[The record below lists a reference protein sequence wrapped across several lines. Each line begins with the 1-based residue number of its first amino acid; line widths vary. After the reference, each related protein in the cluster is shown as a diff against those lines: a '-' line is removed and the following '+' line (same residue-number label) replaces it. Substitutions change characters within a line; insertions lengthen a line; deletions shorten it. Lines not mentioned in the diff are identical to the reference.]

1 MKTLEKSIL
10 QGTTHMR
17 THLEVDPVVGLRS
30 LEGIQPLI
38 EEYKWAIDLEI
49 CVFPQEGLLNNPGTD
64 ELMVEGLK
72 QGCHVVG
79 GAPYTDSDPPGQ
91 IDRLFEMARE
101 YDVDVDMHLDF
112 GNTPEGMTIEHVCNR
127 TEEYGWGGRV
137 TVGHMTQLST
147 LEVPELER
155 ITRRLADVGVAVTV
169 LPSTDLYLMGRH
181 QDHNVLR
188 GVVPIHKMLRH
199 GVNCNLS
206 SNNVLN
212 PFTPFGDCS
221 LIRMANLYANICQ
234 VGQIDDTIE
243 CFDMV
248 TRRSAEL
255 LNLDDYGIEVGKSAD
270 LVVIDNSDRQG
281 AVAELS
287 QPLMGIKRGHVDVQA
302 RAGPTPPA
310 RALTMPDLPFEDPVG
325 AFCRRNH
332 VALKGAGGGP
342 LAGLSFGAKDVFH
355 IAGTRTGFG
364 HPTWLAT
371 HEAPAEDRGRG
382 AAAARCGGRRR
393 RQDPHRRAGVQPHR
407 REPALRYAGQHARAR
422 SHSRGL
428 VQRLRGGGHGRAR
441 RLRHRHR
448 LRGLGPAAGE
458 LLRHLR
464 HASDG
469 RPRAARRGD
478 PVRPAL
484 RRRRLVSRAT
494 PECWSGSGA
503 CSWPTTRNRRRRAG
517 CFAPSTPSRWW
528 TKRCPAPWTLRSR
541 RWRLASARSRT

>member
-1 MKTLEKSIL
+1 
-10 QGTTHMR
+10 
-17 THLEVDPVVGLRS
+17 
-30 LEGIQPLI
+30 
-38 EEYKWAIDLEI
+38 
-49 CVFPQEGLLNNPGTD
+49 
-64 ELMVEGLK
+64 MVEGLK
-72 QGCHVVG
+72 RGCHVVG

-101 YDVDVDMHLDF
+101 FDVDVDMHLDF

-147 LEVPELER
+147 MEVPELER

-248 TRRSAEL
+248 TRRSADL

-270 LVVIDNSDRQG
+270 LVVIDNTDRQG

-287 QPLMGIKRGHVDVQA
+287 QPLMGIKRGHV
-302 RAGPTPPA
+302 T
-310 RALTMPDLPFEDPVG
+310 F
-325 AFCRRNH
+325 
-332 VALKGAGGGP
+332 
-342 LAGLSFGAKDVFH
+342 
-355 IAGTRTGFG
+355 
-364 HPTWLAT
+364 
-371 HEAPAEDRGRG
+371 
-382 AAAARCGGRRR
+382 
-393 RQDPHRRAGVQPHR
+393 R
-407 REPALRYAGQHARAR
+407 REPAELRWP
-422 SHSRGL
+422 
-428 VQRLRGGGHGRAR
+428 GH
-441 RLRHRHR
+441 
-448 LRGLGPAAGE
+448 
-458 LLRHLR
+458 
-464 HASDG
+464 
-469 RPRAARRGD
+469 
-478 PVRPAL
+478 
-484 RRRRLVSRAT
+484 
-494 PECWSGSGA
+494 
-503 CSWPTTRNRRRRAG
+503 
-517 CFAPSTPSRWW
+517 
-528 TKRCPAPWTLRSR
+528 
-541 RWRLASARSRT
+541 

>member
-1 MKTLEKSIL
+1 MDLILRNALIAGAENEPPVDIGIEGGRIAAIEAGLDAAGDEIDLGGRLVSPGFIETHIHLDKSCLLDRCKSVEGTLEEAISEVAKAKRNFQPDDVRERAMKTLEKCIL
-10 QGTTHMR
+10 QGTTHVR

-30 LEGIQPLI
+30 LDGIQPLI
-38 EEYKWAIDLEI
+38 EEYKWAVDLEI

-64 ELMVEGLK
+64 ELMIEGLK
-72 QGCHVVG
+72 RGCHVVG

-101 YDVDVDMHLDF
+101 FDVDVDMHLDF

-188 GVVPIHKMLRH
+188 GVVPIHRMLRH

-255 LNLDDYGIEVGKSAD
+255 LNLDDYGIEAGKSAD
-270 LVVIDNSDRQG
+270 LVVIDNKDRQG

-287 QPLMGIKRGHVDVQA
+287 QPLMGIKRGRV
-302 RAGPTPPA
+302 T
-310 RALTMPDLPFEDPVG
+310 F
-325 AFCRRNH
+325 
-332 VALKGAGGGP
+332 
-342 LAGLSFGAKDVFH
+342 
-355 IAGTRTGFG
+355 
-364 HPTWLAT
+364 
-371 HEAPAEDRGRG
+371 
-382 AAAARCGGRRR
+382 
-393 RQDPHRRAGVQPHR
+393 R
-407 REPALRYAGQHARAR
+407 REPA
-422 SHSRGL
+422 
-428 VQRLRGGGHGRAR
+428 
-441 RLRHRHR
+441 
-448 LRGLGPAAGE
+448 E
-458 LLRHLR
+458 LLWP
-464 HASDG
+464 G
-469 RPRAARRGD
+469 R
-478 PVRPAL
+478 
-484 RRRRLVSRAT
+484 
-494 PECWSGSGA
+494 
-503 CSWPTTRNRRRRAG
+503 
-517 CFAPSTPSRWW
+517 
-528 TKRCPAPWTLRSR
+528 
-541 RWRLASARSRT
+541 